1 MIRRMAANFVWT
13 MAWALALTSTVAIG
27 SPMPLG
33 SLLGSKNATLDG
45 QAPLPHTTLLE
56 GDNLRVDDG
65 LAMVSLDQGNR
76 MVLGRQT
83 QASFLR
89 EADAVTV
96 SLTQGN
102 LSLYH
107 PPAGRMFRIKAGD
120 VTVSPAKGYQ
130 TLGEVA
136 MSDGLL
142 AVTAKDGA
150 LQVEKNGA
158 LQEVGKGKTIT
169 IATTAAA
176 APTPADPQGR
186 RHLKHIIRLSP
197 TALLFLGLGAEA
209 GFVAWAIVSA
219 NNGGQPASPVTPGP

>member
-1 MIRRMAANFVWT
+1 MMIRRKAATFVWT
-13 MAWALALTSTVAIG
+13 MAWMLALTSTVAIG

-56 GDNLRVDDG
+56 GDNLRVDEG
-65 LAMVSLDQGNR
+65 LAMVTLDQGNR

-83 QASFLR
+83 RASFLR
-89 EADAVTV
+89 EADAVIV

-107 PPAGRMFRIKAGD
+107 PQAGRPFRIKAGD
-120 VTVSPAKGYQ
+120 VTVSPSKGYR
-130 TLGEVA
+130 TLGQVA
-136 MSDGLL
+136 MVDGLL

-158 LQEVGKGKTIT
+158 IQEVSKGKTIT
-169 IATTAAA
+169 IATDTDRAPMPDSQGQGKPHLKRVPPGLWIALGVAAA
-176 APTPADPQGR
+176 
-186 RHLKHIIRLSP
+186 
-197 TALLFLGLGAEA
+197 TAGI
-209 GFVAWAIVSA
+209 AWAIVRSTS
-219 NNGGQPASPVTPGP
+219 GGQPASPVTPGP

>member
-1 MIRRMAANFVWT
+1 MIRRMSATFIWT
-13 MAWALALTSTVAIG
+13 MAWALALTATVAIG

-56 GDNLRVDDG
+56 GDNLRVDEG

-107 PPAGRMFRIKAGD
+107 PPAGRMFQIKAGD

-136 MSDGLL
+136 MVDGLL
-142 AVTAKDGA
+142 AVTAKDGT
-150 LQVEKNGA
+150 LQVEKAGA
-158 LQEVGKGKTIT
+158 IQEVGKGKTIT
-169 IATTAAA
+169 IATDTAR
-176 APTPADPQGR
+176 APMPDPQGKGK
-186 RHLKHIIRLSP
+186 RHLKRIPPGLLIALGVAAG
-197 TALLFLGLGAEA
+197 TAG
-209 GFVAWAIVSA
+209 VAWAIVNA
-219 NNGGQPASPVTPGP
+219 TNGGGQPASPVTPGP